1 MNLRNCI
8 AGGLAVLV
16 VASTAFAQNQP
27 VLQEARPDARN
38 PTRAAEGQAGSQ
50 NQVAAVAGML
60 ALGNKAEI
68 ELAKL
73 ALEKSR
79 QPQVRQ
85 FAEQMIKEHTAFLG
99 KLKQFNPRIELTN
112 VDAEGTTTIRREPT
126 ARAGDDPNESRPDTI
141 RERRQQRRDERGEQA
156 TETLP
161 NDRRGE
167 ASGRAGTMNR
177 ASLQQIAHRAAH
189 LKLQMTKD
197 MLAKYDGQD
206 FDMGYLG
213 EQIVAHIG
221 MLAHLQ
227 ASQNLGDEQFQ
238 QVLAQ
243 GIQTTQQHLQEAQ
256 QIARQLEDKERGGT
270 NADTTTPPRRT
281 TTQPARP
288 ETRRNP

>member
-1 MNLRNCI
+1 MNLKSCI

-16 VASTAFAQNQP
+16 VASAAIAQNQP
-27 VLQEARPDARN
+27 LLQETRPEARN
-38 PTRAAEGQAGSQ
+38 PARAAEGQAGSQ

-79 QPQVRQ
+79 HPQVRQ
-85 FAEQMIKEHTAFLG
+85 FAEQMIKDHTAFLG

-112 VDAEGTTTIRREPT
+112 VDADGTTTIRREPT
-126 ARAGDDPNESRPDTI
+126 ARPGNAPNDPRSETI

-156 TETLP
+156 TEALP

-167 ASGRAGTMNR
+167 GAGQAGTMNR
-177 ASLQQIAHRAAH
+177 NSLPQIAHRAAQI
-189 LKLQMTKD
+189 KLRMTKE
-197 MLAKYDGQD
+197 MLSKYEGQD

-221 MLAHLQ
+221 MMAHLQ
-227 ASQNLGDEQFQ
+227 AVQNLGDEQFQ
-238 QVLAQ
+238 QLVAQ
-243 GIQTTQQHLQEAQ
+243 GIQTTQQHMQEAQ

-270 NADTTTPPRRT
+270 NADTTTNPRRT
-281 TTQPARP
+281 TTQPAQP
-288 ETRRNP
+288 EPRRNP